1 MSLLSQGSLCLSPPL
16 QCRWQTCQV
25 TITSISEPCCPHHR
39 IWLHWVT
46 LIPRPPLFLIHRLFY
61 ASQPGALSRQM
72 DSLPSRA
79 LPSGTLTHRM
89 SPTPTSSA
97 WLPVRALPTPSLFLS
112 HSTPNIYVSDS
123 RQHGDHCP
131 EQLLRLA
138 QSPFLSSSFP
148 SVGVGD

>member
-1 MSLLSQGSLCLSPPL
+1 MSLLSQGSLCLSPAL
-16 QCRWQTCQV
+16 ECRWQTCQV
-25 TITSISEPCCPHHR
+25 TITSISEPCCPRHR

-46 LIPRPPLFLIHRLFY
+46 LIPRPPLFLVHCLFY
-61 ASQPGALSRQM
+61 AFQPGALSRQM

-112 HSTPNIYVSDS
+112 
-123 RQHGDHCP
+123 QHLTFTSVIPGSV
-131 EQLLRLA
+131 ETIA
-138 QSPFLSSSFP
+138 QSSSVWHSHLFFLLLSLQWE
-148 SVGVGD
+148 